1 MRRGPKSK
9 RTPEVMA
16 TLMEMRRTRTPYDQI
31 REAII
36 VQHGVELDRTTLR
49 NWYMRAGGSIDQ
61 SPNPIPGQVRCM
73 GVRSCGK
80 CRNWVSVER
89 FDAKRGYCKTCSER
103 AKEST
108 GEAMT
113 AYRRAAMLE
122 DKRRRKML
130 EDAFLRL
137 ESNTATALRGHL

>member
-1 MRRGPKSK
+1 
-9 RTPEVMA
+9 MA

-80 CRNWVSVER
+80 CRNWVSVAR

-122 DKRRRKML
+122 DRRAESMKR
-130 EDAFLRL
+130 DAFDRLRKISL
-137 ESNTATALRGHL
+137 EAMS